1 MRYSAICWYFA
12 FSRRTKIYFII
23 YDKSHNRHNT
33 YLIAKT
39 QINYCFKR
47 IENTTIYHLRLLKHT
62 INLEPVNWLFTSL
75 RKLKSEIMISPLMN
89 HLLVP
94 YIIAM
99 FLALTMGGSGTG
111 PAFSA
116 AYGANVIRKSLI
128 PGLFGIMVFLGAIFA
143 GKATTATIGKELLAP
158 EMMSYTVVSIIL
170 FSVAVSLLIANL
182 FGIPQSTSQSTVLSV
197 SAVAL
202 YFNALNTTKLF
213 SEIIPAWFIL
223 PVISFFISLFI
234 GKYIYRPMRK
244 KGYTMPRAQNE
255 NLKPVWNG
263 LLIAMSLYVAF
274 SIGANNVANAAGPI
288 ASMTANE
295 LHITGKDN
303 FILIMILSTLIIA
316 PSFGIGSS
324 LFGHKV
330 VANTGKEI
338 VLFGKFEAVIIAFV
352 SSSLLLL
359 ASITKGIPTSLVQLN
374 VAAILGIG
382 VAKLGTKNIFRKTEV
397 KRFFLM
403 WIIAPV
409 IAFLLS
415 LLLIYIA
422 DISGYI

>member
-1 MRYSAICWYFA
+1 MLSP
-12 FSRRTKIYFII
+12 
-23 YDKSHNRHNT
+23 
-33 YLIAKT
+33 L
-39 QINYCFKR
+39 INY
-47 IENTTIYHLRLLKHT
+47 LL
-62 INLEPVNWLFTSL
+62 I
-75 RKLKSEIMISPLMN
+75 
-89 HLLVP
+89 P
-94 YIIAM
+94 YIIAI
-99 FLALTMGGSGTG
+99 FLAITMGGSGTG

-128 PGLFGIMVFLGAIFA
+128 PGLFGIMVFLGALLA
-143 GKATTATIGKELLAP
+143 GKATATTMGKELLAP
-158 EMMSYTVVSIIL
+158 EMMTITVVSIIL
-170 FSVAVSLLIANL
+170 FSVAISLLIANL

-202 YFNALNTTKLF
+202 YLNELNTSKLF
-213 SEIIPAWFIL
+213 VEIIPAWFIL
-223 PVISFFISLFI
+223 PVFSFFISLFI

-263 LLIAMSLYVAF
+263 LLIFMSMYVAF

-295 LHITGKDN
+295 LNISGDKN
-303 FILIMILSTLIIA
+303 FILIMILSILIIA

-324 LFGHKV
+324 LFGHKIV
-330 VANTGKEI
+330 ENTGKEI

-352 SSSLLLL
+352 SASLLLL
-359 ASITKGIPTSLVQLN
+359 ASLAKGIPTSLVQLN
-374 VAAILGIG
+374 VGAILGIG

-397 KRFFLM
+397 RRFFLM
-403 WIIAPV
+403 WIIAPT

-415 LLLIYIA
+415 LFLIFIA
-422 DISGYI
+422 DKFGYL